1 MQQGARSARVCHSG
15 ADPGPGGGS
24 SRPNSWGA
32 GQPQPP
38 PAALATA
45 PPALVGHGDGAVI
58 WRHSPRSESGQAASD
73 TYRPVQRSGAAGG
86 LASRRRYPHFPG
98 PGRSAA
104 SSSQLLHC
112 HLMTVSC
119 QPDSECGHRGS
130 APPRRRDHWA
140 ARAGSESRSGPMM
153 NALQCILVSVFRR
166 RWHGSRLKLDYHYP
180 NLRPGC
186 PGPRAR
192 QP

>member
-1 MQQGARSARVCHSG
+1 MPKLIWERNIEQCFAHHGSRVQTG
-15 ADPGPGGGS
+15 GQAGGPPG
-24 SRPNSWGA
+24 

-58 WRHSPRSESGQAASD
+58 WRHGPRSESGPAASD

-119 QPDSECGHRGS
+119 QPDSGCGHRGS

-153 NALQCILVSVFRR
+153 NAL
-166 RWHGSRLKLDYHYP
+166 
-180 NLRPGC
+180 
-186 PGPRAR
+186 
-192 QP
+192 

>member
-1 MQQGARSARVCHSG
+1 MQQGARSARVCHSV

-58 WRHSPRSESGQAASD
+58 WRHSPRSESGPAASD

-130 APPRRRDHWA
+130 APPRRR
-140 ARAGSESRSGPMM
+140 
-153 NALQCILVSVFRR
+153 
-166 RWHGSRLKLDYHYP
+166 
-180 NLRPGC
+180 
-186 PGPRAR
+186 PGPLGGPGWVRVTVRPDDECFVVYSGLRFSKKMAWVSPQVR
-192 QP
+192 LPLP